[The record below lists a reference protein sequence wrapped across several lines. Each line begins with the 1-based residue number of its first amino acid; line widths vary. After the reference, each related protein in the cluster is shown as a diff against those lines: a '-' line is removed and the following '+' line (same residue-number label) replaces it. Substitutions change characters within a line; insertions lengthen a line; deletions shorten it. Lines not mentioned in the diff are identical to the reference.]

1 MPAQTIEEA
10 LARQDEKGS
19 TAAQFQTTDTG
30 AFIRK
35 ANEDARRT
43 LDAARA
49 RGPVDPVTGIATVDL
64 SHIDPEHVRGI
75 STALTPAIKRATS
88 RVSSAHMIPIAT
100 ILAFEQALKEEI
112 AVEFWRLGGHI
123 EREYSDLRGDLQR
136 DRGDATHIGAGTG
149 EWQVDSG
156 GTPGGA
162 GGTVSGAGTIDNGGT
177 VAAGGSIVGS
187 GTVDSGTSS
196 STTSSGSVDSAGT
209 VTSAGTVVNAGTVDN
224 AGTASG

>member
-49 RGPVDPVTGIATVDL
+49 RGSVDPATGIATIDL

-88 RVSSAHMIPIAT
+88 RVSSAFMMPIAS

-112 AVEFWRLGGHI
+112 AVEFWELGNNMR
-123 EREYSDLRGDLQR
+123 REYSDLRGDLQV
-136 DRGDATHIGAGTG
+136 DRGDTHIGAGTG
-149 EWQVDSG
+149 EWEVDSG
-156 GTPGGA
+156 GTPGA